1 MVCND
6 ALLAKSYHIRYEKVH
21 NEYVAEAQ
29 QLTPRPSSPKSP
41 SASFTQLGESSFSH
55 PTYGVLQP
63 CLVPAAIS
71 SLDEFT
77 THPHCTDLLASHP
90 VQRILDQSD
99 LSIPTLII
107 PWKRTFATHLRLA
120 HFSENLFNVTV
131 IWSNAEVRE
140 KEGFE
145 SGGDVLIGLD
155 EHFEVEW
162 VHGEEEGLAFK
173 DGFWGKEGLD
183 SRSPGGTGKDSAE
196 VWFNKV

>member
-1 MVCND
+1 M
-6 ALLAKSYHIRYEKVH
+6 K
-21 NEYVAEAQ
+21 AQ
-29 QLTPRPSSPKSP
+29 QLTPRPSSPKAP
-41 SASFTQLGESSFSH
+41 SAPFTQLALSSFSH
-55 PTYGVLQP
+55 PAYGTLQP
-63 CLVPAAIS
+63 CLVPGTIS
-71 SLDEFT
+71 FPGVVT
-77 THPHCTDLLASHP
+77 TYPHCVGLLASHP
-90 VQRILDQSD
+90 VQRILDHSD

-140 KEGFE
+140 NEGFE
-145 SGGDVLIGLD
+145 NGGDVLIGLD

-162 VHGEEEGLAFK
+162 VHGEEGGLAFK

-196 VWFNKV
+196 VWFSKV

>member
-6 ALLAKSYHIRYEKVH
+6 ALHAKSYHIRYEKVYH
-21 NEYVAEAQ
+21 EYVAKAQ
-29 QLTPRPSSPKSP
+29 QLTPRPPSPKPP
-41 SASFTQLGESSFSH
+41 SASFTQLAESSFSH

-63 CLVPAAIS
+63 CFVPGTIS
-71 SLDEFT
+71 SLHEPM
-77 THPHCTDLLASHP
+77 THPHCVDLLASHP
-90 VQRILDQSD
+90 VQRILGQSD

-145 SGGDVLIGLD
+145 NGGDVLIGLD
-155 EHFEVEW
+155 LHYEVEW
-162 VHGEEEGLAFK
+162 VHGEEAGLAFK
-173 DGFWGKEGLD
+173 DGFWGKEGPD

-196 VWFNKV
+196 VWFNKI